1 MYKDGDK
8 VSQNDMEAFKWYLV
22 ALIVVI
28 FSTLFMIHRCEK
40 IDKQKELPVATQ
52 SNSVNF

>member
-1 MYKDGDK
+1 MKK
-8 VSQNDMEAFKWYLV
+8 KKLEAFKWYLV